1 MKILQIA
8 SGSKGNCTFICTP
21 NTKLILDCGISKKR
35 IVECLQRNN
44 MSLDNINGI
53 LITHEHI
60 DHVGGLAVLANA
72 IDTTIYMTKGTYNG
86 LSMRIKEKLDV
97 NKICFINHDSVFK
110 INEIEIETLQI
121 FHDAID
127 PVGYLFKENNKK
139 LVYITDTGY
148 VHSAL
153 YNKISNADAYIFES
167 NHDPEILMESDRP
180 YETKLRILSDHGHL
194 SNQDSSYV
202 LANIIGPD
210 TKRIVFAHISEECN
224 LVQIV
229 KLTSSRV
236 FNDLGISTKNIVFS
250 YASQIPL
257 EAFEI

>member
-8 SGSKGNCTFICTP
+8 SGSKGNCTFICTSK
-21 NTKLILDCGISKKR
+21 TKLILDCGISKKR
-35 IVECLQRNN
+35 IAECLESNN
-44 MSLDNINGI
+44 ISLDNIDGI
-53 LITHEHI
+53 LVTHEHT
-60 DHVGGLAVLANA
+60 DHISGLAVLSNA
-72 IDTTIYMTKGTYNG
+72 LDTTIYMTRGTYDGMSN
-86 LSMRIKEKLDV
+86 RIKERLDI
-97 NKICFINHDSVFK
+97 NRIKFIEHDSVFYINDIK
-110 INEIEIETLQI
+110 IEALQI
-121 FHDAID
+121 FHDAVD
-127 PVGYLFKENNKK
+127 PVGYLFKENDHK

-148 VHSAL
+148 VHNSL
-153 YNKISNADAYIFES
+153 YEKISDADAYIFES
-167 NHDPEILMESDRP
+167 NHDPEILMNSDRP
-180 YETKLRILSDHGHL
+180 YETKLRILSEHGHL

-202 LANIIGPD
+202 LANIIGPN